1 MPDLPGPVS
10 GAAVA
15 PKTVAVLFEPEPM
28 SWGLRG
34 DPWLWREMK
43 ERLASVQLPRTAED
57 VAAIVSAE
65 FERLTGRPVSRSETI
80 YVERYS
86 HGGMSSGMVSPDF
99 WRDTAIPLLQRR
111 HAEHP
116 QPSPMIEIPTL
127 TTDRLI
133 LRAFRDDDLDAY
145 AEMCADPEVM
155 RYLGEGKTLSRADAW
170 RQLAFFVGHWA
181 LRGFGLWALEEK
193 ASGRFI
199 GRAGLLQPEGWPG
212 FEVGWTLARPWWGKG
227 YATEAAREAL
237 RYAFDE
243 LDRDHVISIIRPD
256 NLPSI
261 RVAERLGERLEGEV
275 ESFFGS
281 RALIYGIHRPG

>member
-1 MPDLPGPVS
+1 MS
-10 GAAVA
+10 GAARA
-15 PKTVAVLFEPEPM
+15 PDTFAALFQPEPAR
-28 SWGLRG
+28 WGLRG

-43 ERLASVQLPRTAED
+43 ERLATVPLPRTAED
-57 VAAIVSAE
+57 VAAIVRAE
-65 FERLTGRPVSRSETI
+65 FERLTGQPVSHPETI
-80 YVERYS
+80 YVERHS
-86 HGGMSSGMVSPDF
+86 HGGMTSGMVWPEF

-111 HAEHP
+111 YAEHP
-116 QPSPMIEIPTL
+116 QTFAMIHIPTL
-127 TTDRLI
+127 TTHRLI

-145 AEMCADPEVM
+145 AEMCADADVM

-170 RQLAFFVGHWA
+170 RQLAFFVGHWQ

-199 GRAGLLQPEGWPG
+199 GRAGPLQPEGWPG
-212 FEVGWTLARPWWGKG
+212 FEVGWTLARGSWGKG

-237 RYAFDE
+237 RYAFEE

-281 RALIYGIHRPG
+281 PALIYGIHRPR

>member
-1 MPDLPGPVS
+1 
-10 GAAVA
+10 
-15 PKTVAVLFEPEPM
+15 
-28 SWGLRG
+28 
-34 DPWLWREMK
+34 
-43 ERLASVQLPRTAED
+43 
-57 VAAIVSAE
+57 
-65 FERLTGRPVSRSETI
+65 
-80 YVERYS
+80 
-86 HGGMSSGMVSPDF
+86 
-99 WRDTAIPLLQRR
+99 
-111 HAEHP
+111 
-116 QPSPMIEIPTL
+116 MIEIPTL

-170 RQLAFFVGHWA
+170 RQLAFFMGHWQ

-212 FEVGWTLARPWWGKG
+212 FEVVWTLARPSWGKG

-237 RYAFDE
+237 RYAFE
-243 LDRDHVISIIRPD
+243 NLDRDHVISIIRPD

-261 RVAERLGERLEGEV
+261 RVAKRLGERLEGKV
-275 ESFFGS
+275 ESSFGS
-281 RALIYGIHRPG
+281 PALIYGIHRPR